1 MCHVTGSGPF
11 KVMLSHSPVALQL
24 PAWGLKSRQQP
35 AGGEWGQADGDLDLC
50 DFLCPPLFLWQKLTF
65 VLA

>member
-1 MCHVTGSGPF
+1 MTGSGPF

-24 PAWGLKSRQQP
+24 PAWGPKSRQQP
-35 AGGEWGQADGDLDLC
+35 AGGERGQADGDLDLRAL
-50 DFLCPPLFLWQKLTF
+50 LCPPLFLWQKSGF